1 MRPLCT
7 GSSIGRRSPGCGS
20 TRTATA
26 GSAAVVSRRAGD
38 RGDART
44 FLDEELAFGGDELA
58 RWVGPLQKGAALYL
72 ADCVD
77 ARGALPLP

>member
-1 MRPLCT
+1 
-7 GSSIGRRSPGCGS
+7 
-20 TRTATA
+20 
-26 GSAAVVSRRAGD
+26 VVSRRAGD

-58 RWVGPLQKGAALYL
+58 RWVGPLQRGAALYL